1 MTRLRAVRASQ
12 LRRHDMRVDLFD
24 FDLPPERIALR
35 PAVPRDSARMLI
47 VIPGASDPFSD
58 RTIRDLPDF
67 LRPGDVLVVNNT
79 RVIPARLEGVRSRGA
94 TQAKIEVLL
103 HKRVSANT
111 WRAFAKG
118 AKKLQR
124 GDTVAFMRDAESALE
139 AEVLENFGEG
149 EVLLA
154 FALTG
159 ADLDRAVENLG
170 AMPLPPYIAGKR
182 PADSQDTDD
191 YQSLF
196 ATHRG
201 AVAAPTASLHFTP
214 ALRTAIT
221 KRGVDIAEITL
232 HVGAGTFLP
241 VKSDDTRAH
250 NMHAEWGEISA
261 ETAARLNAARAA
273 GGRIIALGT
282 TSLRLLESAATA
294 DGQIAPFSG
303 DTAIFITP
311 GYRFKAVDLLL
322 TNFHLPRSTLFMLVS
337 AFSGLETMRAAY
349 QHAIASGYRF
359 YSYGDACLLAPQ
371 S

>member
-1 MTRLRAVRASQ
+1 
-12 LRRHDMRVDLFD
+12 MRVDLFD
-24 FDLPPERIALR
+24 FELPPERIALR
-35 PAVPRDSARMLI
+35 PAMPRDAARMLI
-47 VIPGASDPFSD
+47 VTPGTSKPFSD

-79 RVIPARLEGVRSRGA
+79 RVIPARLEGVRSRGT

-103 HKRVSANT
+103 HKRLSSNT
-111 WRAFAKG
+111 WRAFAKS
-118 AKKLQR
+118 ARKLQR
-124 GDTVAFMRDAESALE
+124 GDTIAFTRDAAATLE
-139 AEVLENFGEG
+139 AEVLENCGEG

-154 FALTG
+154 FALAG
-159 ADLDRAVENLG
+159 ADLDRAVEKLG
-170 AMPLPPYIAGKR
+170 EMPLPPYIAGKR
-182 PADSQDTDD
+182 PADARDADD

-196 ATHRG
+196 AIHRG

-214 ALRTAIT
+214 ALKTAIA
-221 KRGVDIAEITL
+221 KRGVEIAEITL

-261 ETAARLNAARAA
+261 ETAARLNDARAVGA
-273 GGRIIALGT
+273 RIVALGT

-349 QHAIASGYRF
+349 HHAIASGYRF

>member
-1 MTRLRAVRASQ
+1 LARSDET
-12 LRRHDMRVDLFD
+12 MRVDLFD

-35 PAVPRDSARMLI
+35 PAVPRDAARMLI
-47 VIPGASDPFSD
+47 VTPGESELFRD

-79 RVIPARLEGVRSRGA
+79 RVIPARLEGVRQRGA
-94 TQAKIEVLL
+94 SQAKIEVLL
-103 HKRVSANT
+103 HRRVSANT

-124 GDTVAFMRDAESALE
+124 SDSIAFIRDGARAPESALE

-149 EVLLA
+149 EVLLS
-154 FALTG
+154 FALAG

-170 AMPLPPYIAGKR
+170 AVPLPPYIAGKR

-214 ALRTAIT
+214 ALKTAIA

-250 NMHAEWGEISA
+250 NMHLEWGEIDA
-261 ETAARLNAARAA
+261 EIAARLNAARAA
-273 GGRIIALGT
+273 GGRIVALGT

-294 DGQIAPFSG
+294 DGRIAPFSG

-349 QHAIASGYRF
+349 RHAIASGYRF